1 MAWRRPGDKPLSE
14 TMMVSSPTH
23 ICVTRPQWVN
33 VIWAVQEI
41 RYGTQ
46 SALYR
51 VSENCNI
58 LFIVD
63 HKGLLKL
70 ASSKWL
76 TMCIASQVGEA
87 VKRLTHYYLF
97 QHSTISSNDKLICSR
112 WFWFVESTDQHHTS
126 IVTLTNRPFYIRH
139 VELPYATDTVSLT
152 TACGALWRQLQT
164 HFVPRETSDQCTNMC
179 CDSIV
184 FFVVIPHVHFP
195 VRKHVN
201 NNIPKCHSY
210 QCRLIVCV
218 CF

>member
-1 MAWRRPGDKPLSE
+1 ML
-14 TMMVSSPTH
+14 TMVAAAT
-23 ICVTRPQWVN
+23 
-33 VIWAVQEI
+33 
-41 RYGTQ
+41 
-46 SALYR
+46 
-51 VSENCNI
+51 
-58 LFIVD
+58 IVRFPPV
-63 HKGLLKL
+63 
-70 ASSKWL
+70 
-76 TMCIASQVGEA
+76 MCIASQVGEA

-184 FFVVIPHVHFP
+184 FFVVIPHMHFP

-210 QCRLIVCV
+210 QCRLIRNLWKSITVV
-218 CF
+218 SSSINKSWSSKIGYIAPWNVWNSISAYLIFVAPPLNYGSP